1 MAVVSERLM
10 SVLFRVAFAFEPL
23 APQAISYFL
32 RRTLRDW
39 KRQGLIS
46 DYGTRT
52 KRLGKFHYRI
62 EADLEVNEK
71 QVHYILGHLLVR
83 RFKTLRRWFNDG
95 RKEG

>member
-1 MAVVSERLM
+1 VAVVSERFM
-10 SVLFRVAFAFEPL
+10 RVMLRIAFAFEPL

-32 RRTLRDW
+32 RRALRDW

-46 DYGTRT
+46 GYGTHT

-71 QVHYILGHLLVR
+71 QVHYIFGHLLVR
-83 RFKTLRRWFNDG
+83 RSKTLRRWFNDG
-95 RKEG
+95 REKR